1 MEITWGGQ
9 TFFQLKT
16 RKQSVVTDPY
26 NKETVLLSS
35 RTKTNVVTFSEP
47 NTLTAQHLY
56 QNGMKIVDSHGEYEI
71 ADIFV
76 TGLYLPP
83 ASNKA
88 KSEKRNIL
96 FVIYLDHLTVCHLGL
111 LNHVPAQNLVEDLGS
126 IDILLIPI
134 GGGSTLNASKAAE
147 VISLIEPQIVI
158 PMYYQPSNSDA
169 NLLAETDDLETVD
182 KFLKEMGVATVE
194 TVNTV
199 KITRAQLPEETQ
211 ILLLEPKL

>member
-16 RKQSVVTDPY
+16 RKQSVVIDPY
-26 NKETVLLSS
+26 NKEVALLSN
-35 RTKTNVVTFSEP
+35 KAKANVVTFNQP
-47 NTLTAQHLY
+47 NTLTAQKLR
-56 QNGMKIVDSHGEYEI
+56 QNGMKVVDTPGEYEI
-71 ADIFV
+71 ADVFV

-83 ASNKA
+83 TTEKA
-88 KSEKRNIL
+88 KSEKRNNL
-96 FVIYLDHLTVCHLGL
+96 FVIYLDHLSVCHLGL

-126 IDILLIPI
+126 IDILLIPV
-134 GGGSTLNASKAAE
+134 GGGATLNASEAAE

-158 PMYYQPSNSDA
+158 PMYYQLSEA
-169 NLLAETDDLETVD
+169 NLLAESDNLETVD

-194 TVNTV
+194 TVDTV
-199 KITRAQLPEETQ
+199 KITQAQLPEETQ

>member
-26 NKETVLLSS
+26 NKETTLLSS
-35 RTKTNVVTFSEP
+35 RTKANVVTFSEP
-47 NTLTAQHLY
+47 NTLTAQQLH
-56 QNGMKIVDSHGEYEI
+56 QNGMKVVDTPGEYEI
-71 ADIFV
+71 ADIFI

-83 ASNKA
+83 AANKA
-88 KSEKRNIL
+88 KSEKRNNL
-96 FVIYLDHLTVCHLGL
+96 FVIYLDHLLVCHLGL

-126 IDILLIPI
+126 IDILLIPV
-134 GGGSTLNASKAAE
+134 GGGSTLNASEAAE

-158 PMYYQPSNSDA
+158 PMYYRVSEST
-169 NLLAETDDLETVD
+169 LLTEADDLKTVD

-194 TVNTV
+194 TVDTA

-211 ILLLEPKL
+211 ILLLEPRL